1 MKSGT
6 AFCRDHIHLCHRKI
20 DVQFHFETGFCIFGA
35 RYFSRDVLR
44 LVFDCWNLA
53 EDAQGILAV
62 RKYYARQYLLSHG
75 ISPHYHRRETFS
87 LLSSRWIQVVPVCYC
102 RRANRLTQHHL
113 RTSGSENKLVVK
125 VRYALVNIQPLEQL
139 ECYMVKPHG
148 QLVRVSLMHYCT
160 STSRLSTL

>member
-1 MKSGT
+1 M
-6 AFCRDHIHLCHRKI
+6 RDYDKNAGIIVNSRNQQIGNRSSRELMVSLVRSNPTTSKI
-20 DVQFHFETGFCIFGA
+20 
-35 RYFSRDVLR
+35 S
-44 LVFDCWNLA
+44 
-53 EDAQGILAV
+53 
-62 RKYYARQYLLSHG
+62 YARQYLLSHG

-87 LLSSRWIQVVPVCYC
+87 LLSSRWIQVVPICYC
-102 RRANRLTQHHL
+102 RRANRLIQHHL

-125 VRYALVNIQPLEQL
+125 VRYALVNIQTLEQF